1 MHRDAETCTFFC
13 DELEML
19 TAEVIATP
27 IQTAAGKVVVL
38 TGGTTGL
45 GVGLLCA
52 CLEAD
57 KIYLLCRSLEKGAQ
71 LVAQYP
77 EARIELVRCE
87 LSRMA
92 DVKAAAEVL
101 CAAGRKIDW
110 VFLNAGLISGSTL
123 RKTDE
128 GIEETLAVNVC
139 SAYLLA
145 RLLVP
150 QLADEAR
157 LIFTGSEAG
166 KVVKYTVDLDA
177 MQGEHG
183 MGVAGFIQYAK
194 TKTLMH
200 QIAGALSDKL
210 DALGVKAHVS
220 AWHPGAVKT
229 GMANNVSPWLAKAI
243 KFAFAF
249 VFRTP
254 TTAAAFGMHLATAP
268 QPLHRGWISDGDMG
282 QPKDVSQKVI
292 PGAEDPERCAQTWSA
307 IEALVATALGGSE
320 NVPPLGK

>member
-1 MHRDAETCTFFC
+1 MQ
-13 DELEML
+13 

-27 IQTAAGKVVVL
+27 RQTAAGKVVVL

-45 GVGLLCA
+45 GVGLLSA

-254 TTAAAFGMHLATAP
+254 ATAAAFGMHLATAP

-292 PGAEDPERCAQTWSA
+292 PGAEDPERCAQTWAA